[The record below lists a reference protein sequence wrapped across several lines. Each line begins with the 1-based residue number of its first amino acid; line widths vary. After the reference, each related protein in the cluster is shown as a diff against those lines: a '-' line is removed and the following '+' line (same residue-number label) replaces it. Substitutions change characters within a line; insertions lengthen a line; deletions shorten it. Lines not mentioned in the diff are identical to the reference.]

1 MKKIS
6 IPRDSLLIPLQ
17 QCVGIIEKRQTFP
30 ILSNILFIYEE
41 GKLSISATDL
51 EISIETVCF
60 SITSE
65 EDCRF
70 TLPAKKCLDICRSLP
85 NDSNIDIFLEEHRAV
100 VKSNK
105 SRFTLATLPAENYP
119 HIEQI
124 NSIHQFS
131 VEENKL
137 KKLVESVSFCMS
149 IQDVRFYLNGLLLE
163 LRNDSIRTV
172 ATDGHRIAVN
182 EIVSDE
188 FSALTEHYQLIIPR
202 KAILELLRLL
212 NDSDEK
218 INVCIDQ
225 NHIRFDLPSLSFT
238 SKLIDGRY
246 PNYERALYI
255 RGEKEIILQKESFR
269 AALQR
274 AAILSHENHHGIKI
288 VLSENTLVIISNN
301 AEREEAKEIVEINYG
316 FETLELGF
324 NGQYVL
330 EIVSAIQ
337 TDEFKVTISDT
348 NGSFLVEFDHE
359 SYKNL
364 KYIIMPMKI

>member
-1 MKKIS
+1 MDLKEEIKSRIS
-6 IPRDSLLIPLQ
+6 IVDLVSSYVELKKAGRNYKGLSPFTD
-17 QCVGIIEKRQTFP
+17 EK
-30 ILSNILFIYEE
+30 
-41 GKLSISATDL
+41 SASFL
-51 EISIETVCF
+51 VSPEKEIAYCF
-60 SITSE
+60 ST
-65 EDCRF
+65 
-70 TLPAKKCLDICRSLP
+70 
-85 NDSNIDIFLEEHRAV
+85 NQGGDIFA
-100 VKSNK
+100 
-105 SRFTLATLPAENYP
+105 FY
-119 HIEQI
+119 Q
-124 NSIHQFS
+124 
-131 VEENKL
+131 
-137 KKLVESVSFCMS
+137 LVESVSFCMS